1 MSASAQKIK
10 DSSEDTKSLT
20 EAELAYFRALND
32 EAQIAYQR
40 HLEMQ
45 QRLARCLS
53 FLREQHDA
61 PEDEWKLE
69 DLSVGFVHRE
79 SDPV

>member
-1 MSASAQKIK
+1 MSKK
-10 DSSEDTKSLT
+10 TKRLS

-32 EAQIAYQR
+32 EAQDMYQH
-40 HLEMQ
+40 HLEA
-45 QRLARCLS
+45 QRRLTACLA
-53 FLREQHDA
+53 FLRVQHDA

-79 SDPV
+79 AE

>member
-1 MSASAQKIK
+1 MSKKSGQAT
-10 DSSEDTKSLT
+10 TKPLT

-45 QRLARCLS
+45 RRLTMCLA
-53 FLREQHDA
+53 FLREQHAA
-61 PEDEWKLE
+61 PEEEGWGLK
-69 DLSVGFVHRE
+69 DLSIGFVRIKPLPE
-79 SDPV
+79 KDG